1 MLSKILLVVL
11 FSTMLFA
18 FVTGEDGVVMSGKGF
33 TRSGKQ
39 GYTRL
44 QVTMDFSKFEGKSI
58 SAASKAFMILLKNAG
73 HNAVGKGIEK
83 YDVLPDNIPLTFDN
97 VYFGQNILKNY
108 VLSVETS
115 IDGGK
120 EFLQPRGLSSS
131 DYPSSANADGLW
143 RARSLAIYPLK
154 SDSENARD
162 ENATLD
168 LAETSALSGDV
179 WIGFLPGMNMI
190 PERIR
195 YTIDS
200 LDGTPIMKREP
211 DTALRVLLCNSLG
224 QTPNAVAEFL
234 KGDPADL
241 RHYWNFSSA
250 VKFEDGGSYDEDG
263 PIKTTLASVLNSPYA
278 EEAKKNI
285 EKMQEE
291 SKKLEMQ

>member
-1 MLSKILLVVL
+1 
-11 FSTMLFA
+11 
-18 FVTGEDGVVMSGKGF
+18 
-33 TRSGKQ
+33 
-39 GYTRL
+39 
-44 QVTMDFSKFEGKSI
+44 
-58 SAASKAFMILLKNAG
+58 
-73 HNAVGKGIEK
+73 
-83 YDVLPDNIPLTFDN
+83 
-97 VYFGQNILKNY
+97 
-108 VLSVETS
+108 
-115 IDGGK
+115 
-120 EFLQPRGLSSS
+120 
-131 DYPSSANADGLW
+131 
-143 RARSLAIYPLK
+143 
-154 SDSENARD
+154 
-162 ENATLD
+162 
-168 LAETSALSGDV
+168 
-179 WIGFLPGMNMI
+179 MI